1 MLTGSQ
7 VRSVLVMKNTK
18 GFSLLEVVIAF
29 AIMAISV
36 TVLLRIFATG
46 VNSAGLSED
55 YTIAVQIAE
64 SLMAKAGVDVAMEQ
78 EQSSGIEGDKYQW
91 NMQVRP
97 INIDIGNP
105 DQTTD
110 QPQYLAVTVQVEWD
124 DNPPRMY
131 ELKQIKPKI
140 N

>member
-1 MLTGSQ
+1 MLTGLP

-46 VNSAGLSED
+46 VNSAGFSED

-91 NMQVRP
+91 NIQIRP
-97 INIDIGNP
+97 INIDVVNL
-105 DQTTD
+105 DQTSD
-110 QPQYLAVTVQVEWD
+110 QPKYLAVTVQVEWD
-124 DNPPRMY
+124 DNPPRMF